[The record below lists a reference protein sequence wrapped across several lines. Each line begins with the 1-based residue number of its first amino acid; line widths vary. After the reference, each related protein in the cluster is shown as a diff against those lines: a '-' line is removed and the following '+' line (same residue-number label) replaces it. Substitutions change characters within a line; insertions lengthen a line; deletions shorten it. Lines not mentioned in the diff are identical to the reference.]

1 MLIPRDFFARPSVE
15 VAPDLLGCV
24 LEHETADG
32 LVAVELTEV
41 EAYAGRSD
49 PASHAYRGKT
59 QRNAVMFGPPGH
71 AYVYFTY
78 GMHFCVNMVCLGEEG
93 SASAVLLRAGA
104 IIAGEDLARARRTRG
119 PVPEGRARIAPRD
132 LARGPARLCQAL
144 GIDRSLDGADVCV
157 AGSPLRMLRR
167 GGQPGPFG
175 CASPGGR
182 NPDPPWNPPQD
193 CHRTPGRG
201 EQRRRDPLA
210 VLVRRGPDRLGVPGA
225 CAPATQTG
233 YPLTAR
239 WWHHAGVDDI
249 IDELSWRGLIAV
261 STDLDELRLALKSG
275 RVTLYGGFDPTAPGL
290 HIGNLVLLVTMRR
303 LQLAGHRPI
312 GLVGGAT
319 GLIGDPSGKSAERV
333 LNPAELVAEWVERIR
348 GEVSRFLDF
357 DAGESSALIVSNL
370 DWTAPMHVLDFLR
383 DIGKHFSVNRMLDRE
398 SVKARLEAGGI
409 SYTEFSYQL
418 LQAMD
423 YLELYRR
430 YGCTLQLGGSDQWGN
445 LVAGVGLI
453 RSVESASVHALATP
467 LITKPDGTKYGK
479 TEGGAIWLSADLMS
493 PYAFY
498 QFWLNV
504 SDAEV
509 PNLLRVF
516 SFKSREE
523 IDQLV
528 RESTE
533 RPAARIGQRALAEEV
548 TTLVHGAEETQRAI
562 AASRA
567 LFGQGSLTD
576 LDERTL
582 AAVAAEVRAAEIPG
596 DGGLPP
602 VANLMVAAGVAPTVS
617 AARRTIAEGGAY
629 LNNQKV
635 TDEKA
640 VPGADDLLHGRYLI
654 LRRGKRTVGAV
665 EVYSRGQVVGYRTRR
680 PISPSA

>member
-1 MLIPRDFFARPSVE
+1 
-15 VAPDLLGCV
+15 
-24 LEHETADG
+24 
-32 LVAVELTEV
+32 
-41 EAYAGRSD
+41 
-49 PASHAYRGKT
+49 
-59 QRNAVMFGPPGH
+59 
-71 AYVYFTY
+71 
-78 GMHFCVNMVCLGEEG
+78 
-93 SASAVLLRAGA
+93 
-104 IIAGEDLARARRTRG
+104 
-119 PVPEGRARIAPRD
+119 
-132 LARGPARLCQAL
+132 
-144 GIDRSLDGADVCV
+144 
-157 AGSPLRMLRR
+157 
-167 GGQPGPFG
+167 
-175 CASPGGR
+175 
-182 NPDPPWNPPQD
+182 
-193 CHRTPGRG
+193 
-201 EQRRRDPLA
+201 
-210 VLVRRGPDRLGVPGA
+210 
-225 CAPATQTG
+225 
-233 YPLTAR
+233 
-239 WWHHAGVDDI
+239 VDDI

-261 STDLDELRLALKSG
+261 STDIDELRAALNSG
-275 RVTLYGGFDPTAPGL
+275 RVTVYCGFDPTAPGL
-290 HIGNLVLLVTMRR
+290 HIGNLVQLLTLRR

-333 LNPAELVAEWVERIR
+333 LNPAEVVAGWVDGIR

-357 DAGESSALIVSNL
+357 DTGETSALVVSNL
-370 DWTAPMHVLDFLR
+370 DWTAPLTALEFLR

-398 SVKARLEAGGI
+398 SVRARLEAGGI

-423 YLELYRR
+423 FLELYRR

-479 TEGGAIWLSADLMS
+479 TEGGAIWLSADLMP

-509 PNLLRVF
+509 PGLLRVF
-516 SFKSREE
+516 SFKTREE
-523 IDQLV
+523 IDELA

-548 TTLVHGAEETQRAI
+548 TTLVHGADETGRAI

-582 AAVAAEVRAAEIPG
+582 AAVAAEVRAAQVPRN
-596 DGGLPP
+596 GGLPP
-602 VANLMVAAGVAPTVS
+602 VANMMAAAGVAPTVS
-617 AARRTIAEGGAY
+617 AARRAIAGGGAY
-629 LNNQKV
+629 LNNHKV
-635 TDEKA
+635 TDERA
-640 VPGADDLLHGRYLI
+640 VPGAEDLLHGRYLI

-665 EVYSRGQVVGYRTRR
+665 EVVPAG
-680 PISPSA
+680 

>member
-1 MLIPRDFFARPSVE
+1 M
-15 VAPDLLGCV
+15 
-24 LEHETADG
+24 
-32 LVAVELTEV
+32 
-41 EAYAGRSD
+41 
-49 PASHAYRGKT
+49 
-59 QRNAVMFGPPGH
+59 
-71 AYVYFTY
+71 
-78 GMHFCVNMVCLGEEG
+78 
-93 SASAVLLRAGA
+93 
-104 IIAGEDLARARRTRG
+104 
-119 PVPEGRARIAPRD
+119 
-132 LARGPARLCQAL
+132 
-144 GIDRSLDGADVCV
+144 
-157 AGSPLRMLRR
+157 
-167 GGQPGPFG
+167 
-175 CASPGGR
+175 
-182 NPDPPWNPPQD
+182 
-193 CHRTPGRG
+193 
-201 EQRRRDPLA
+201 
-210 VLVRRGPDRLGVPGA
+210 
-225 CAPATQTG
+225 
-233 YPLTAR
+233 
-239 WWHHAGVDDI
+239 DDI

-261 STDLDELRLALKSG
+261 STDIDELRAALNSG
-275 RVTLYGGFDPTAPGL
+275 RVTVYCGFDPTAPGL
-290 HIGNLVLLVTMRR
+290 HIGNLVQLLTLRR

-333 LNPAELVAEWVERIR
+333 LNPAEVVARWVDRIR

-357 DAGESSALIVSNL
+357 DTGETSALVVSNL
-370 DWTAPMHVLDFLR
+370 DWTAPMTALEFLR

-398 SVKARLEAGGI
+398 SVRARLEAGGI

-423 YLELYRR
+423 FLELYRR

-479 TEGGAIWLSADLMS
+479 TEGGAIWLSADLMP

-509 PNLLRVF
+509 PGLLRVF
-516 SFKSREE
+516 SFKTREE
-523 IDQLV
+523 IDELA

-548 TTLVHGAEETQRAI
+548 TTLVHGADETGRAI

-582 AAVAAEVRAAEIPG
+582 AAVAAEVRAAQVPRN
-596 DGGLPP
+596 GGLPP
-602 VANLMVAAGVAPTVS
+602 VANMMAAAGVAPTVS
-617 AARRTIAEGGAY
+617 AARRAIAGGGAY

-635 TDEKA
+635 TDERA
-640 VPGADDLLHGRYLI
+640 VPGAEDLLYGRYLI

-665 EVYSRGQVVGYRTRR
+665 EVVPAG
-680 PISPSA
+680 